1 MDTIYIEGLK
11 IDALIGIHAW
21 EQDTRQKLVIDIEIG
36 WDISDAAQSDDIS
49 FACNYAS
56 ISECVTTFVESSHF
70 QLIETLAEQTA
81 QLVLKEFSMPNL
93 KLRVSKPGALSNAE
107 NVSVSIER
115 KQL

>member
-11 IDALIGIHAW
+11 IDALIGIHDW
-21 EQDTRQKLVIDIEIG
+21 EQDTRQKLVIDIEIS
-36 WDISDAAQSDDIS
+36 WDISDAAQTDDIS

-56 ISECVTTFVESSHF
+56 ISECVTTFVASSHF

-81 QLVLKEFSMPNL
+81 QLVLKEFSVPKL

-115 KQL
+115 KQP